1 MTVTPNK
8 DVAEGYINVF
18 LDWESESKQSLMV
31 LEPDGSLLSRT
42 QRNASMGQIDY
53 SDDNQKVEHYVATC
67 SQLVDGVYTIKAAY
81 LEGALP
87 DSGMLTIIVR

>member
-1 MTVTPNK
+1 
-8 DVAEGYINVF
+8 
-18 LDWESESKQSLMV
+18 
-31 LEPDGSLLSRT
+31 
-42 QRNASMGQIDY
+42 MGQIDY